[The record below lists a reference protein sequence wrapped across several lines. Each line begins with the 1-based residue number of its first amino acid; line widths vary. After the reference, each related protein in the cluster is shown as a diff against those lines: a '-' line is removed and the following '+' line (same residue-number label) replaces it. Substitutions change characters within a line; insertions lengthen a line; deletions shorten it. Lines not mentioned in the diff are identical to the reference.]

1 MVMTLEIK
9 DIAEKETIARRY
21 NFAEPEDRQLFG
33 EILTE
38 KTKQYRDVV
47 RSISVLY
54 SMTPE
59 EELWSVLHCYVE
71 ITFKTI
77 AKSSI
82 VEININS
89 RV

>member
-1 MVMTLEIK
+1 MTLEIK
-9 DIAEKETIARRY
+9 DIAEKETISRRY
-21 NFAEPEDRQLFG
+21 NFAEPEDRQLFT
-33 EILTE
+33 EVLTE
-38 KTKQYRDVV
+38 RVRRYKDLV

-54 SMTPE
+54 DMTE
-59 EELWSVLHCYVE
+59 EEEARSILHCYVE

-82 VEININS
+82 VELNINR